1 MSNSAQ
7 VLQLRSGDA
16 ALPASPLCPLLGTFA
31 DGGAPFPLDLD
42 RLIATRMLVQAA
54 SGGGKSWALRRMLEQ
69 THGHVQQIII
79 DPEGELVSLAEKF
92 EFVVF
97 AAESSDFPLH
107 SDCGAQTA
115 DLIFRS
121 GQSAIVSLAELEV
134 EDMQIFVRD
143 FIRALMRQPPES
155 WKPILVVIDEAQLFA
170 PQQDKAESKKALLD
184 LAARGRKR
192 GLCPVVATQRLS
204 QLHKGVVAH
213 LDNKLVGL
221 TTLDV
226 DVERA
231 ADQLGMRAS
240 DAKPILRR
248 LTAGDFLA
256 YGPALTY
263 DITRVT
269 VGSVTTRHGG
279 VTLAGRPYIRS
290 MSAVEVAAAMRQLV
304 QVVEAARVAAEG
316 SNAEPGSGNNDGAAT
331 SAMAS
336 DHRDEELLM
345 RRIAAVRM
353 EAIRPL
359 LGRGRLKKGELQNR
373 ASFLDLAPH
382 DLRNWLT
389 RFDNETGAR
398 SLRPTVLQA
407 RMERQLCALEP
418 ILLGAS

>member
-16 ALPASPLCPLLGTFA
+16 PLPSSPLCPLLGAFA

-69 THGHVQQIII
+69 THGLVQQIII

-97 AAESSDFPLH
+97 SAESSEFPLH

-115 DLIFRS
+115 DIIFRS

-221 TTLDV
+221 TTLDI

-269 VGSVTTRHGG
+269 VGPVTTRHGG

-290 MSAVEVAAAMRQLV
+290 MSAGEVGAAMRQLV

-316 SNAEPGSGNNDGAAT
+316 SNAEPGSGTNEGAAT
-331 SAMAS
+331 PAVAS

-359 LGRGRLKKGELQNR
+359 LGRGRLKKGELQSR
-373 ASFLDLAPH
+373 AVFLDLAPH

-389 RFDNETGAR
+389 RFDNATGAR

-407 RMERQLCALEP
+407 RMERQLSALEP